1 MKFKYFFI
9 IILVIEL
16 FLQINRIINK
26 GNYFSVKQEFSMVK
40 SPAKSSNY
48 KFTHSQKMLV
58 YYNKNSEQSLK
69 ITGNLKE
76 AFKYNK
82 INYTLVD
89 IGEVIPIEEYDT
101 FVFSTD
107 SFIGFHRE
115 MFDSMLKDVSEK
127 GKSLVFLNNTPYNPF
142 NEAAGIVNVGK
153 LIDRSSG
160 IKFVEKLFPGLDE
173 YEPSDKLVTYP
184 TMQVELQ
191 KDVKIFAKNKEN
203 VPLLWERKHGK
214 GTILYTNASFFAD
227 RTARGLLNQWI
238 SYGNEWYI
246 TPILNARLMHI
257 DDFPAPVP
265 RGEDAV
271 IKNYYHMSTRDFY
284 KEIWW
289 KDMIE
294 IGNRRNVIYSG
305 FIIMDYNHS
314 VKKKDMKR
322 ISDITLKDIT
332 LEGRELFMNKGEL
345 AVHGY
350 NHNPLLYDRKDIN
363 FKELNYVPWPSQE
376 DMAEGIKQVNSYV
389 KELFGKNV
397 KIYTYVPPSNMLK
410 KEGVEVLAKH
420 FPDLTTISSIFYGM
434 DEGGAYIQEVGR
446 NKDVP
451 RLYNLPR
458 FSSGFYYDE
467 DEMWGIFNAFAVY
480 GYWSHF
486 MHPDDLISSDRS
498 RNKTWSELKEE
509 FEKILLIMEEKLPFL
524 EPMKSVEMTKRYMDI
539 EDMKI
544 MSERNGDSLHVGM
557 TDFRGPFKMLV
568 RIRNKKIRNVSSG
581 KYKEVYKAGNSRIY
595 LITVEKEDMTL
606 YLGD

>member
-1 MKFKYFFI
+1 
-9 IILVIEL
+9 
-16 FLQINRIINK
+16 
-26 GNYFSVKQEFSMVK
+26 
-40 SPAKSSNY
+40 
-48 KFTHSQKMLV
+48 
-58 YYNKNSEQSLK
+58 
-69 ITGNLKE
+69 
-76 AFKYNK
+76 
-82 INYTLVD
+82 
-89 IGEVIPIEEYDT
+89 
-101 FVFSTD
+101 
-107 SFIGFHRE
+107 
-115 MFDSMLKDVSEK
+115 
-127 GKSLVFLNNTPYNPF
+127 
-142 NEAAGIVNVGK
+142 
-153 LIDRSSG
+153 
-160 IKFVEKLFPGLDE
+160 
-173 YEPSDKLVTYP
+173 
-184 TMQVELQ
+184 
-191 KDVKIFAKNKEN
+191 
-203 VPLLWERKHGK
+203 
-214 GTILYTNASFFAD
+214 
-227 RTARGLLNQWI
+227 
-238 SYGNEWYI
+238 
-246 TPILNARLMHI
+246 
-257 DDFPAPVP
+257 
-265 RGEDAV
+265 
-271 IKNYYHMSTRDFY
+271 
-284 KEIWW
+284 
-289 KDMIE
+289 
-294 IGNRRNVIYSG
+294 
-305 FIIMDYNHS
+305 
-314 VKKKDMKR
+314 
-322 ISDITLKDIT
+322 
-332 LEGRELFMNKGEL
+332 MNKGEL

-581 KYKEVYKAGNSRIY
+581 KYKEVYKAGSSRIY

-606 YLGD
+606 QLGD